1 MLEMNKVMLIGNLTR
16 DPELSYLPSGM
27 ALAKMG
33 LAVNRRFKDRN
44 GEQKE
49 DTAFVDLEAWGKTAE
64 FCSQYLK
71 KGKRVYVEGRLK
83 YDRWETSDG
92 AKRSKLNVSV
102 ERIQFADTRP
112 AEQPAGIDESQ
123 PDVAPA
129 DLPQSSSAAAAR
141 SSAPAPRREADQPAG
156 VQESDATADD
166 LPF

>member
-1 MLEMNKVMLIGNLTR
+1 
-16 DPELSYLPSGM
+16 M

-112 AEQPAGIDESQ
+112 AEHPAGIDESQ
-123 PDVAPA
+123 PDVAPV
-129 DLPQSSSAAAAR
+129 DLPQSSSASSSR
-141 SSAPAPRREADQPAG
+141 SSAPTPPREADQSAG